1 MIQNGMQKMGAV
13 GCLVQA
19 EIEIDGGRMKK
30 NELQMQIHNRP
41 MCCCGAGQKGPTL
54 AVCDFTDW

>member
-30 NELQMQIHNRP
+30 NELQVIDSLVD
-41 MCCCGAGQKGPTL
+41 C
-54 AVCDFTDW
+54 